1 MTTPPIAG
9 DGADL
14 LALADD
20 IWRRWRRVRIHGG
33 FVARNVDTGR
43 RICVDPDRLWPL
55 ASVAKVPLA
64 LVVADRIARG
74 ELAGD
79 RMITIDPA
87 RRSEGPTGLSTFRH
101 PATCAVADLLGQ
113 MIAISD
119 NAAADALFELVP
131 PAEVTS
137 RLRQWGVDA
146 VHVRHPMHLMYEAA
160 TRVAGPDFTLGRRL
174 AVEGARPDGGHVIDS
189 LDIHRATVGSAA
201 ALADLVCRIWTGDI
215 DAAED
220 ACAAVRDA
228 MYRQLL
234 SPRIGADLQAD
245 DIRIA
250 GKTGSFLT
258 LRHEIGLVEYGSSRI
273 AVAALA
279 ASERT
284 ARIQQ
289 DVDLA
294 IGAAARDAVEAL
306 A

>member
-1 MTTPPIAG
+1 MSG
-9 DGADL
+9 DSPELLEAADRV
-14 LALADD
+14 
-20 IWRRWRRVRIHGG
+20 WRRWREVRVQGG

-43 RICVDPDRLWPL
+43 QFGVAPDRPWPL
-55 ASVAKVPLA
+55 ASVAKVPLG

-79 RMITIDPA
+79 ATVTLDPA
-87 RRSEGPTGLSTFRH
+87 ERSYGPTGLSAFRH
-101 PATCAVADLLGQ
+101 PATCAIDDLLLQ
-113 MIAISD
+113 MITVSD

-146 VHVRHPMHLMYEAA
+146 IHVRHPMQLMYEAA

-174 AVEGARPDGGHVIDS
+174 AVEGARPMGGHVIDS
-189 LDIHRATVGSAA
+189 LDVHRATVGSAV
-201 ALADLVCRIWTGDI
+201 ALVDLLCRIWTDGI
-215 DAAED
+215 AEPE
-220 ACAAVRDA
+220 ATAAVRGA
-228 MYRQLL
+228 MSRQLL

-258 LRHEIGLVEYGSSRI
+258 LRHEIGVVEHGTSRVAI
-273 AVAALA
+273 AALTT
-279 ASERT
+279 SERT

-294 IGAAARDAVEAL
+294 VGAAARDAVEAL